1 VTTIDGIT
9 SVSAAEAHGW
19 IGTET
24 VMTRLGN
31 FEFKGGYPTVD
42 AAERLADQRAYYRAV
57 EVYLAQMP
65 VVSMYN
71 VWRGAADAGR
81 GVPNQVV
88 LWETSVDARTVLLTG
103 NSETVYA
110 LCALDLERDGPVV
123 IEVPVGVIGG
133 VTDLWQRQVLSLGPR
148 NGDNGNGA
156 RFLLLPPAYD
166 ACPPGYQVARS
177 STFRAVMGLRGFP
190 VGGQR
195 ERAVAV
201 LRQVRVYP
209 LAAAGNPSAT
219 TFVNASEHSLDLV
232 FSDTEQF
239 FEDLARVIQREPADR
254 LTPTERFQLASIGIE
269 RGQRFTPNA
278 AQRSLLRDAARFGAA
293 MARANSFSSNDP
305 SRLVY
310 PDRRWEWAFNGSS
323 PAVDSLKEIDV
334 DHRAAFAYLA
344 SGASPALVEHVVGQ
358 SSQYLWTPRDSSGEY
373 LDGAKVYR
381 LRLPPGIPVRL
392 FWSLVVYD
400 AVSRSMLENGA
411 SATISQYSGPE
422 INDDGSV
429 DVFFSPDVPDGFETN
444 WIRTVPGKGWFP
456 LLRLCGPLP
465 SFFNRDWMPDDI
477 VELKYARPTL
487 TPLGHVH

>member
-1 VTTIDGIT
+1 M
-9 SVSAAEAHGW
+9 SAAESHGW

-24 VMTRLGN
+24 VKTRLGN
-31 FEFKGGYPTVD
+31 FEFKGGYPTD
-42 AAERLADQRAYYRAV
+42 DSAQRLADQRAYYRAV
-57 EVYLAQMP
+57 EVYLGQMP

-71 VWRGAADAGR
+71 VWKGAADAGQ

-88 LWETSVDARTVLLTG
+88 LWETSVDARTMLLTG

-110 LCALDLERDGPVV
+110 LCALDLERDGPTV

-133 VTDLWQRQVLSLGPR
+133 VADLWQRQVQGIGPR

-156 RFLLLPPAYD
+156 RFLLLPPSFD
-166 ACPPGYQVARS
+166 GVPPAGYQVAQS
-177 STFRAVMGLRGFP
+177 STYRVVMGLRGFP

-209 LAAAGNPSAT
+209 LAAIGNPSPTA
-219 TFVNASEHSLDLV
+219 FVNASEHPLDLV

-239 FEDLARVIQREPADR
+239 FEDLARVIQREPAER

-269 RGQRFTPNA
+269 RGRRFSPNA
-278 AQRSLLRDAARFGAA
+278 AQCALLRDAARFGAA
-293 MARANSFSSNDP
+293 TARANSFSSNDP

-310 PDRRWEWAFNGSS
+310 PDRKWERAFNGSQA
-323 PAVDSLKEIDV
+323 AVSAQEPDV

-344 SGASPALVEHVVGQ
+344 SGVSPALVEHVVGQ
-358 SSQYLWTPRDSSGEY
+358 SSQYLWTSRDSAGEY
-373 LDGAKVYR
+373 LDGGNVYR
-381 LRLPPGIPVRL
+381 LHLPPGIPVRL
-392 FWSLVVYD
+392 FWSVVVYD

-411 SATISQYSGPE
+411 SATVSQYSGPE
-422 INDDGSV
+422 MNDDGSV
-429 DVFFSPDVPDGFETN
+429 YVFFSPDVPPGFERN

-465 SFFNRDWMPDDI
+465 SFFSREWKPDDI
-477 VELKYARPTL
+477 VELKYARPSL
-487 TPLGHVH
+487 VPLSHIH